1 MALPATAASR
11 QQSCWPMREYLADDE
26 NVLDSDDKDNI
37 PTLRSVYSDTF
48 DVSVLTV
55 FSSEV
60 ESLKQGT
67 INT

>member
-1 MALPATAASR
+1 
-11 QQSCWPMREYLADDE
+11 MREYLADDE